1 MNDWGIPVLSPSLMT
16 FGSSGHYARA
26 NGIVELADEELRK
39 KNRKTIGFYRL
50 LSPVVFTID
59 LDVLTPIFTTHFGS
73 FTNRQPDIGSF
84 GMGKELSKTMDVI
97 SDGKRWRRIRQSVS
111 PSFSNVQLEK
121 MMSVSKERLDILVK
135 QIAALNGE
143 SINARLVTGKYTMD
157 GFLSAALGFEMQLE
171 SLRDFEKQQEFI
183 YMNDILNPGAQ
194 VKLKN

>member
-16 FGSSGHYARA
+16 FGSSGHYLRA

-39 KNRKTIGFYRL
+39 KNRKTVGFYRL
-50 LSPVVFTID
+50 LSPVVLTID
-59 LDVLTPIFTTHFGS
+59 LDVLTPIFTTHFSS
-73 FTNRQPDIGSF
+73 FTNRMPDIGSF
-84 GMGKELSKTMDVI
+84 GIGKELSKTMALI
-97 SDGKRWRRIRQSVS
+97 SDAKRWRRIRKSVS

-121 MMSVSKERLDILVK
+121 MMCVSKERLDILVK

-143 SINARLVTGKYTMD
+143 SIDARLVTGKYTMD

-183 YMNDILNPGAQ
+183 YMNDIFNPGAQ
-194 VKLKN
+194 VRL